1 MRSIAILHDC
11 PEDCRD
17 LLEERFPE
25 LEFHYATRSEEIVP
39 LLEAHHPEAVL
50 SIKHPGFPGPTH
62 RPSVLHPSVRWVH
75 VGGSGYD
82 HMTPWDPE
90 RVTVTNSAGVLSPYL
105 AETVI
110 GAILT
115 INSGFLHYVERR
127 RERRWQPRAF
137 VPLSEQ
143 TLLVVGLG
151 EIGGRVATLAAA
163 LGMRVLAVRRRS
175 TPHPAVDELFTPDEL
190 HGVLGRADYVSL
202 HVRAD
207 EETRH
212 LIDAPALAGVV
223 AMKRGAVLLNTSRG
237 FVVDEAALV
246 SSLESAHL
254 AGAYLDVFET
264 EPLPESSPLWG
275 FENVL
280 LTPHASDNIHA
291 WPRKFI
297 RLFADNLER
306 RLAGE
311 ALQNVVRP

>member
-1 MRSIAILHDC
+1 MRSIAILHER

-17 LLEERFPE
+17 LLEDRFPE
-25 LEFHYATRSEEIVP
+25 LGFHYATRSEEIVP
-39 LLEAHHPEAVL
+39 LLEEHDPEAVL
-50 SIKHPGFPGPTH
+50 SIKHPGFPGPAH

-82 HMTPWDPE
+82 HMTPWDPG
-90 RVTVTNSAGVLSPYL
+90 RVTVTNSVGVLSPFL

-110 GAILT
+110 GAILAL
-115 INSGFLHYVERR
+115 NAGFLHYVERR

-151 EIGGRVATLAAA
+151 EIGGRVATHAKA
-163 LGMRVLAVRRRS
+163 LGMRVLAVRRRRS
-175 TPHPAVDELFTPDEL
+175 LHPAVDDMLTPDDL
-190 HGVLGRADYVSL
+190 HAALGRADYVSL

-207 EETRH
+207 EQTRH
-212 LIDAPALAGVV
+212 LIDARALA
-223 AMKRGAVLLNTSRG
+223 AMKRGAMLLNTSRG
-237 FVVDEAALV
+237 FVVDERALVAALA
-246 SSLESAHL
+246 SGHL

-291 WPRKFI
+291 WPRRFI
-297 RLFADNLER
+297 RFFADNLER

-311 ALQNVVRP
+311 ALLNVVQP

>member
-1 MRSIAILHDC
+1 MGPIAILHDT
-11 PEDCRD
+11 PQDCRD
-17 LLEERFPE
+17 LLEDRFPA
-25 LEFHYATRSEEIVP
+25 LVFRYATSSAEILPV
-39 LLEAHHPEAVL
+39 LEAHDPEAVL

-82 HMTPWDPE
+82 HLTPWDPQ

-115 INSGFLHYVERR
+115 LNAGFLHYVERR
-127 RERRWQPRAF
+127 REKRWQPRPF

-151 EIGGRVATLAAA
+151 EIGGRVATHAKA
-163 LGMRVLAVRRRS
+163 LGMQVLAVRRS
-175 TPHPAVDELFTPDEL
+175 PAPHPAVDEAFALDEL
-190 HGVLGRADYVSL
+190 HTALPRADYVTL
-202 HVRAD
+202 HIRAND
-207 EETRH
+207 ETRQ
-212 LIDAPALAGVV
+212 LMDARALA
-223 AMKRGAVLLNTSRG
+223 AMKRGAVLINTARG
-237 FVVDEAALV
+237 FVADEKALIDALR
-246 SSLESAHL
+246 SGHL
-254 AGAYLDVFET
+254 GGAYLDVFET
-264 EPLPESSPLWG
+264 EPLPESSPLWS

-297 RLFADNLER
+297 RFFGDNLER

-311 ALQNVVRP
+311 RLLNVVQP

>member
-1 MRSIAILHDC
+1 MGPIAILHDT
-11 PEDCRD
+11 PQDCRD
-17 LLEERFPE
+17 LLEDRFPA
-25 LEFHYATRSEEIVP
+25 LVFRYATSSEEILPV
-39 LLEAHHPEAVL
+39 LEAHDPEAVL

-82 HMTPWDPE
+82 HLTPWDPH

-110 GAILT
+110 GAVLT
-115 INSGFLHYVERR
+115 LNAGFLHYVERR
-127 RERRWQPRAF
+127 REKRWQSRPF

-151 EIGGRVATLAAA
+151 EIGGRVATHAKA
-163 LGMRVLAVRRRS
+163 LGMQVLAVRRS
-175 TPHPAVDELFTPDEL
+175 PAPHPAVDEVFALDDL
-190 HGVLGRADYVSL
+190 HTALPRADYVTL
-202 HVRAD
+202 HIRAND
-207 EETRH
+207 ATRQ
-212 LIDAPALAGVV
+212 LMDARALA
-223 AMKRGAVLLNTSRG
+223 AMKRGAVLINTARG
-237 FVVDEAALV
+237 FVADEKALIDALR
-246 SSLESAHL
+246 SGHL
-254 AGAYLDVFET
+254 GGAYLDEFET
-264 EPLPESSPLWG
+264 EPLPESSPLWS

-297 RLFADNLER
+297 RLFGDNLER

-311 ALQNVVRP
+311 RLLNVVQP

>member
-1 MRSIAILHDC
+1 MRSIAILHDT

-17 LLEERFPE
+17 LLEDRFPA
-25 LEFHYATRSEEIVP
+25 LAFHYATRSEEIVP
-39 LLEAHHPEAVL
+39 VLEAHDPEAVL

-82 HMTPWDPE
+82 HMTPWDPD

-105 AETVI
+105 AETVV

-115 INSGFLHYVERR
+115 INAGFLHYVERR
-127 RERRWQPRAF
+127 RERRWAPRPF

-151 EIGGRVATLAAA
+151 EIGGRVATLAKA
-163 LGMRVLAVRRRS
+163 LGMRVLAVRRRR
-175 TPHPAVDELFTPDEL
+175 TPHPAVDELFAPSEL
-190 HGVLGRADYVSL
+190 HAVLGRADYVSL

-207 EETRH
+207 DETRH
-212 LIDAPALAGVV
+212 LIDTPALA
-223 AMKRGAVLLNTSRG
+223 AMKQGAVLLNTSRG
-237 FVVDEAALV
+237 FVVEEAALV
-246 SSLESAHL
+246 SALESGDL

-264 EPLPESSPLWG
+264 EPLPESSPLWS

-297 RLFADNLER
+297 RLFGDNLER
-306 RLAGE
+306 WLAGE
-311 ALQNVVRP
+311 ALVNVVGP

>member
-1 MRSIAILHDC
+1 MGPIAVLHDI
-11 PEDCRD
+11 PEQCRD
-17 LLEERFPE
+17 LLEDRFPA

-39 LLEAHHPEAVL
+39 VLEAHDPEAVL
-50 SIKHPGFPGPTH
+50 SIKHPSFPGPTH
-62 RPSVLHPSVRWVH
+62 RPGVLHPSVRWVH

-115 INSGFLHYVERR
+115 LNSGFLHYVERR
-127 RERRWQPRAF
+127 RERRWQPRPF

-151 EIGGRVATLAAA
+151 EIGGRVATHAKA
-163 LGMRVLAVRRRS
+163 LGMQVLGLRRS
-175 TPHPAVDELFTPDEL
+175 PIPHPAVDELLAPDEL
-190 HGVLGRADYVSL
+190 HAALGRADYVTL

-207 EETRH
+207 DETRH
-212 LIDAPALAGVV
+212 LIDARSLA
-223 AMKRGAVLLNTSRG
+223 AMKRGAVLINTARG
-237 FVVDEAALV
+237 FVVDEVALAAAL
-246 SSLESAHL
+246 ESGHL
-254 AGAYLDVFET
+254 GGAYLDVFET
-264 EPLPESSPLWG
+264 EPLPEPSPLWD

-306 RLAGE
+306 WLAGDP
-311 ALQNVVRP
+311 LMNVVRP

>member
-1 MRSIAILHDC
+1 MGPIAVLHDT
-11 PEDCRD
+11 PEQCRD
-17 LLEERFPE
+17 LLDDRFPA
-25 LEFHYATRSEEIVP
+25 LEFRYATSTEEILP
-39 LLEAHHPEAVL
+39 ALETHDPEAVL
-50 SIKHPGFPGPTH
+50 SIKHPGFPGPAH

-82 HMTPWDPE
+82 HMTPWDPD

-110 GAILT
+110 GAILAL
-115 INSGFLHYVERR
+115 NAGFLHYVECRR
-127 RERRWQPRAF
+127 ARRWQPRPF

-151 EIGGRVATLAAA
+151 AIGKCVAARAKA
-163 LGMRVLAVRRRS
+163 LGIQVLAVRRS
-175 TPHPAVDELFTPDEL
+175 PTLHPAVDEVLPPSQL
-190 HGVLGRADYVSL
+190 HAALGRADYVTL
-202 HVRAD
+202 HVRAND
-207 EETRH
+207 ETRH
-212 LIDAPALAGVV
+212 LIDAGALA
-223 AMKRGAVLLNTSRG
+223 AMKRGAALINTARG
-237 FVVDEAALV
+237 MVVDEAALV
-246 SSLESAHL
+246 RALESGHL

-264 EPLPESSPLWG
+264 EPLPESSPLWH

-306 RLAGE
+306 WLAGKP
-311 ALQNVVRP
+311 LSNVVRP